1 MEFIV
6 VTTFQKMVLYKII
19 VLHCNVYSYLK
30 LIINDNCFVKWITI
44 LTICTGLD
52 PHKIIFVWQNR
63 LLFLPKR
70 QFLTDMEIM
79 DSLIHYEHLYI
90 HVCFI
95 SINVSLLSAK
105 KHLVRLPNFRWG
117 PCCLVFCFCLFL
129 FSWLCIWIVHS
140 RFPLLF
146 PLNLFTYTIS
156 QRHHLSGATVF
167 CYINARF
174 VMYE

>member
-1 MEFIV
+1 MTYDINNMYRFRPS
-6 VTTFQKMVLYKII
+6 QK
-19 VLHCNVYSYLK
+19 SYLFDR
-30 LIINDNCFVKWITI
+30 IACCSF
-44 LTICTGLD
+44 
-52 PHKIIFVWQNR
+52 Q
-63 LLFLPKR
+63 KR

-95 SINVSLLSAK
+95 SINFSLLSAK